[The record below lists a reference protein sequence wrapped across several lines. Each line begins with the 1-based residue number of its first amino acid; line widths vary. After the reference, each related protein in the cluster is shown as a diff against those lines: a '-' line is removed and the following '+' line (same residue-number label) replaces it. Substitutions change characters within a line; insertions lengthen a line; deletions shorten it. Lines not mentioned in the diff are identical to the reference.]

1 MASQILGGVGMGSA
15 LGFVTKPTRV
25 IQPGR
30 SPERAIETVTVPPS
44 PRSEGSA
51 IPQNEQTCSPW
62 SELHTL
68 AARKAPLEPLP
79 EKTGPQA
86 NHLLTL

>member
-1 MASQILGGVGMGSA
+1 MGSA

-30 SPERAIETVTVPPS
+30 FPERAIETVTVPPS

-51 IPQNEQTCSPW
+51 IPQNEPGGLVPILNLFLLSVTRAS
-62 SELHTL
+62 STL
-68 AARKAPLEPLP
+68 QDE
-79 EKTGPQA
+79 ED
-86 NHLLTL
+86 